1 MTLRKYE
8 QKRRFGKTPEPK
20 PGRQGKAGK
29 FPAFVIQKHAARRL
43 HYDLRLE
50 MDGVLKSWAVPK
62 EPTLDPSVKRLAVQ
76 VEDHPL
82 AYQKFEGTI
91 PAGNYGAGRVEIWD
105 RGNYSPLSGSLRQG
119 HLKFVLDGRKL
130 KGGFALVKTHLAPNS
145 WLLIKEKDR
154 YAAAAAGKNRP
165 DPLPHNVSPMLAMA
179 AAKPFND
186 DNWLFEIKWDGYRAL
201 AETGQTVRLYSRNQR
216 SLAARFP
223 EVAAALK
230 KLRFNAV
237 LDGEIVVLDRGG
249 KPDFQQLQNSRG
261 RAVYCVFDILYYQG
275 RDLTG
280 WELAKR
286 KDLLESILPKDRH
299 IKYTGQVKG
308 DGVSFF
314 RAAQKQ
320 GLEGIMAKDARSH
333 YLPGVRS
340 RSWLKLKS
348 RVTQD
353 CVIAGFTG
361 PRGSRQYFGSL
372 VLGAY
377 SGKKLVYVGHSGGGF
392 GGLDLKKV
400 YDRLRPLVS
409 KTSPFKAKLGE
420 TGQITWVKPQL
431 VCEVAFTEWTREG
444 LMRQP
449 IFLRFRD
456 DKAPAEA
463 LIERPVR

>member
-1 MTLRKYE
+1 MTLSKYK
-8 QKRRFGKTPEPK
+8 QKRDFAKTPEPK
-20 PGRQGKAGK
+20 PGRQSTPGK

-62 EPTLDPSVKRLAVQ
+62 EPTLDTSIKRLAVQ

-91 PAGNYGAGRVEIWD
+91 PEGNYGAGKVEIWD
-105 RGNYSPLSGSLRQG
+105 RGNYSPLSGGLRQG
-119 HLKFVLDGRKL
+119 HLKFVLDGTKL

-154 YAAAAAGKNRP
+154 FAIASEHNARKDAM
-165 DPLPHNVSPMLAMA
+165 PHDLNPMLAMA
-179 AAKPFND
+179 AAKPFKD
-186 DNWLFEIKWDGYRAL
+186 DNWLFEIKWDGYRAI
-201 AETGQTVRLYSRNQR
+201 AETGKNVRLYSRNNK
-216 SLAARFP
+216 SLAERFP
-223 EVAAALK
+223 EVVQALK
-230 KLRFNAV
+230 KLEFDAV
-237 LDGEIVVLDRGG
+237 LDGEIVVLDRHG

-261 RAVYCVFDILYYQG
+261 RAVYCVFDIIYYQG
-275 RDLTG
+275 RDLTS

-286 KDLLESILPKDRH
+286 KDLLEGLLPKDRH
-299 IKYTGQVKG
+299 IKYTDHIKG

-340 RSWLKLKS
+340 KSWLKLKV

-353 CVIAGFTG
+353 CVIAGFTE

-377 SGKKLVYVGHSGGGF
+377 KNGKLVYVGHSGGGF
-392 GGLDLKKV
+392 SGLDIKEV
-400 YDRLRPLVS
+400 YDRLRPLKS
-409 KTSPFKAKLGE
+409 KENPYKTKLPEAGP
-420 TGQITWVKPQL
+420 ITWLKPRL

-444 LMRQP
+444 IMRQP

-456 DKAPAEA
+456 DKEPVEA
-463 LIERPVR
+463 IIERPV